1 MIEIKKERGF
11 LTTMRLRNIKG
22 ATSAVIESNYCI
34 QNASEYKGNWN
45 TLFENNHPIHI
56 EIGMGKG
63 QFIIALAQQNPSINY
78 IGIEMYTSVL
88 YRALQKLEDLNL
100 PNLRFICENAVIL
113 PEVFSEGEISR
124 IYLNFSDPWP
134 KDRHAKRR
142 LTSKEFL
149 ARYESFLAKNGH
161 IEFKTDNVSLFD
173 FSLEEAKASNWNL
186 RAFTYDLHHDSLLNE
201 GNVMTEYEKKF
212 SAKGQAICKMVID
225 R

>member
-1 MIEIKKERGF
+1 
-11 LTTMRLRNIKG
+11 MRLRNIKG
-22 ATSAVIESNYCI
+22 ATNAVYESKYCI
-34 QNASEYKGNWN
+34 QNASEQKGKWN
-45 TLFENNHPIHI
+45 QLFENDHPIHI

-78 IGIEMYTSVL
+78 IGIELYTSVL

-113 PEVFSEGEISR
+113 PDVFSENEISR

-149 ARYESFLAKNGH
+149 ARYETFLTKDGH

-186 RAFTYDLHHDSLLNE
+186 VAFTYDLHHDNQLKE

-212 SAKGQAICKMVID
+212 SAKGQSICKMIID
-225 R
+225 RSFHS